1 MYNKAIKIEE
11 HKTSTKE
18 IRVATQENTQ
28 AERQKGNVMKNLFVV
43 DFKEKAV
50 VGSQSAVKKA
60 GRVGSKEYKMLMEL
74 LEKHPTFKVVAK
86 EPNDKKN
93 TYDGLTYP
101 VMEEHIKG
109 LDNSEEMMA
118 EYEAVKKMANG
129 KYPLVKKWFI
139 DTFMKNQTENKPVSV
154 RKIKQ
159 SNTKVRIAR
168 AKASVKKPAPA
179 LVPAQAS

>member
-1 MYNKAIKIEE
+1 
-11 HKTSTKE
+11 
-18 IRVATQENTQ
+18 
-28 AERQKGNVMKNLFVV
+28 
-43 DFKEKAV
+43 
-50 VGSQSAVKKA
+50 
-60 GRVGSKEYKMLMEL
+60 
-74 LEKHPTFKVVAK
+74 
-86 EPNDKKN
+86 
-93 TYDGLTYP
+93 

>member
-28 AERQKGNVMKNLFVV
+28 AERQKGNVMKNVFVV
-43 DFKEKAV
+43 VFEKKEI

-86 EPNDKKN
+86 EPNEKKN
-93 TYDGLTYP
+93 TYDGLTYA
-101 VMEEHIKG
+101 VMEEYIKG
-109 LDNSEEMMA
+109 LENSDEMMA
-118 EYEAVKKMANG
+118 EYESVKKVANN

-139 DTFMKNQTENKPVSV
+139 DTFMKDKPVTV

-159 SNTKVRIAR
+159 TNTKVRIAR
-168 AKASVKKPAPA
+168 AKTSAKKPT
-179 LVPAQAS
+179 LVTTQTAKAS

>member
-1 MYNKAIKIEE
+1 MRN
-11 HKTSTKE
+11 TKPQQKK

-28 AERQKGNVMKNLFVV
+28 AERQKGNVMKNVFVV
-43 DFKEKAV
+43 DFAKKAV

-74 LEKHPTFKVVAK
+74 LEKHPTFEVVAK
-86 EPNDKKN
+86 EPNEKKN

-168 AKASVKKPAPA
+168 AKASAKKPAPA
-179 LVPAQAS
+179 LVPAQTAKAS

>member
-1 MYNKAIKIEE
+1 
-11 HKTSTKE
+11 
-18 IRVATQENTQ
+18 
-28 AERQKGNVMKNLFVV
+28 MKNVFVV
-43 DFKEKAV
+43 DFAKKAI
-50 VGSQSAVKKA
+50 VGSKTAVNKA
-60 GRVGSKEYKMLMEL
+60 GRIGSKEYTMLMEL

-86 EPNDKKN
+86 ESNEKKN

-168 AKASVKKPAPA
+168 AKASAKKPTPA
-179 LVPAQAS
+179 LITPQPAGSNC

>member
-1 MYNKAIKIEE
+1 
-11 HKTSTKE
+11 
-18 IRVATQENTQ
+18 
-28 AERQKGNVMKNLFVV
+28 MKNVFVV
-43 DFKEKAV
+43 DFAKKAV

-74 LEKHPTFKVVAK
+74 LEKHPTFEVVAK
-86 EPNDKKN
+86 ESNEKKN

-168 AKASVKKPAPA
+168 AKASAKKPASA
-179 LVPAQAS
+179 LVPAQTAKAS